1 MAQPRQPEQH
11 RVQRP
16 SVQHEEVEQRVSPH
30 TEPKDETPPVSEEMA
45 LVALFG
51 EMVKKVDE
59 IYQVALGLESS
70 VELAKLLGEVGIV
83 RVTLTEMMGKMKEA
97 EDMRIAEERLMAERA
112 HEREVE

>member
-1 MAQPRQPEQH
+1 MAQPRQPEQQ
-11 RVQRP
+11 RVQRQ
-16 SVQHEEVEQRVSPH
+16 SVQSEEVEQRVAPH
-30 TEPKDETPPVSEEMA
+30 AEPKDETPQASEEMV

-83 RVTLTEMMGKMKEA
+83 RVTLTEMIGKMKEA

-112 HEREVE
+112 KEKSDE